1 MHTTG
6 ECDLLEACARR
17 LLALEGLPA
26 AVLLDQ
32 AGPARLY
39 SSWTPVR
46 RECGSKRKW
55 SSPTVDQPA
64 WPAHAG
70 AAWPGPTSIAAPPAL
85 SLQPGVSLDAPAVVE
100 CSESSAGLARL
111 QRDIDARMER
121 NRRLA
126 EGGAPMDAAL
136 HTDTAASPTA
146 GTPPSEIDR
155 ERELT
160 AFMERTVMSC

>member
-1 MHTTG
+1 
-6 ECDLLEACARR
+6 
-17 LLALEGLPA
+17 
-26 AVLLDQ
+26 
-32 AGPARLY
+32 
-39 SSWTPVR
+39 
-46 RECGSKRKW
+46 
-55 SSPTVDQPA
+55 
-64 WPAHAG
+64 
-70 AAWPGPTSIAAPPAL
+70 
-85 SLQPGVSLDAPAVVE
+85 VVE